1 MNEASSKFVDNLAL
15 ERLITKISQVHHS
28 PNLSVFVRE
37 EMPFHPVEKYHL
49 DISAVRVQENNQ
61 ATWFEIP
68 SWEAASPYPE
78 NDTVYL
84 YHYPASTPGGNV
96 LLLHGLFD
104 DNMFNYAY
112 LIKLLNEVNFNVFFM
127 ILPYHLHRKPA
138 ASSFSGEYF
147 LSTDIYR
154 FQHAFQQAVYDIEAS
169 LQWIQHYNTLPTILA
184 GFSMGGAVSFRY
196 SILKK
201 QAIGTFLINPVTDL
215 SGILWDNPLLITV
228 GQDLQNSGFDMK
240 ISAAIFK
247 ELDPCEN
254 LNPDF
259 DGRNIAMIYSLYDQI
274 IAESKNKMFIKRTGI
289 QNIHMYHAGHLNILR
304 VPKLAMDI
312 RAFFDRIYGMI

>member
-15 ERLITKISQVHHS
+15 EKLITKISQVRHS
-28 PNLSVFVRE
+28 PDLSVFVRE
-37 EMPFHPVEKYHL
+37 EKPFHALEKYHL
-49 DISAVRVQENNQ
+49 DISIVTTRKNDQ
-61 ATWFEIP
+61 AKWFEIP
-68 SWEAASPYPE
+68 SLEADSPYPE
-78 NDTVYL
+78 NNTVYL
-84 YHYPASTPGGNV
+84 YHYPASNPAGNV

-127 ILPYHLHRKPA
+127 ILPYHLWRKPA
-138 ASSFSGEYF
+138 VSSFSGEYF
-147 LSTDIYR
+147 LSADIYR

-169 LQWIQHYNTLPTILA
+169 LQWIQHYNAFPTILA

-228 GQDLQNSGFDMK
+228 GRELQNSGFDMK

-254 LNPDF
+254 LSPDF
-259 DGRNIAMIYSLYDQI
+259 NSRNIAMVYSLYDQI
-274 IAESKNKMFIKRTGI
+274 IAEGKNKMFIQQTGI
-289 QNIHMYHAGHLNILR
+289 QNLHIYHAGHLNILR

-312 RAFFDRIYGMI
+312 RDFFEKLH

>member
-1 MNEASSKFVDNLAL
+1 MMNEASSKFVDNLAL
-15 ERLITKISQVHHS
+15 ERLITKISQVRHS
-28 PNLSVFVRE
+28 PDRSVFVRE
-37 EMPFHPVEKYHL
+37 ETPFHWIEHYHL
-49 DISAVRVQENNQ
+49 DISAVSARGNNQ
-61 ATWFEIP
+61 TKWFEIP
-68 SWEAASPYPE
+68 SLNTASPYPE

-84 YHYPASTPGGNV
+84 YYYPASNPSGNV

-127 ILPYHLHRKPA
+127 VLPYHLQRKPA

-147 LSTDIYR
+147 LSADIYR
-154 FQHAFQQAVYDIEAS
+154 FQRAFQQAVYDIEAS
-169 LQWIQHYNTLPTILA
+169 LQWIQHYNEFPTILA
-184 GFSMGGAVSFRY
+184 GFSMGGAVAFRY
-196 SILKK
+196 SILRKR
-201 QAIGTFLINPVTDL
+201 AIGTFLINPVTDL

-240 ISAAIFK
+240 TSAAIFK

-254 LNPDF
+254 LRSDF
-259 DGRNIAMIYSLYDQI
+259 NGRNIAMIYSLYDQI
-274 IAESKNKMFIKRTGI
+274 IAEDKNKMFIQRTGI
-289 QNIHMYHAGHLNILR
+289 QNVHRYHAGHLNILR

-312 RAFFDRIYGMI
+312 RDFFLKLH